1 MSFCPHSAFTEGH
14 LENRAKIERRLELLP
29 ANAGGK
35 SRDGCVYCAYE
46 RGWRDALAAVGR
58 RLGSVEPG
66 SGD

>member
-1 MSFCPHSAFTEGH
+1 MSFCPHSAFSEGH

-35 SRDGCVYCAYE
+35 SRDVCVYCAYE
-46 RGWRDALAAVGR
+46 RGWRDALAAVGQM
-58 RLGSVEPG
+58 LGSVEPG